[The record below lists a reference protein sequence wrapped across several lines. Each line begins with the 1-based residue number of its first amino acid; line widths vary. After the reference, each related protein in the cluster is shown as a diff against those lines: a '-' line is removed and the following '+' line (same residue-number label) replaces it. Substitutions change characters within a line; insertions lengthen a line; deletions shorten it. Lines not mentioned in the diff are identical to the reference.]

1 MPKVD
6 LGKSQ
11 RGALVYS
18 PPIILVNFWHDFSV
32 SMERTN
38 AHSKSLNFLNQFF
51 RSFIY
56 IRWNGQLT
64 LEKFFGIG
72 GRCTEADQLSKQ
84 QVLD

>member
-18 PPIILVNFWHDFSV
+18 PPIILVNFWRDFSV
-32 SMERTN
+32 SMERPN
-38 AHSKSLNFLNQFF
+38 AHPKLLHFLNQFC

-56 IRWNGQLT
+56 ISWNGQLT
-64 LEKFFGIG
+64 LEEFFGIG
-72 GRCTEADQLSKQ
+72 G
-84 QVLD
+84 